1 MEELRDRERLEALL
15 RREEVWAGYALGD
28 LDDAQFARTRWFY
41 EADALALR
49 YEFGGHVTV
58 LTFGAAAGIGGVLDQ
73 LPLPERFHLHLPH
86 YHRAALRPRVEGE
99 LGAYLRLAVAP
110 AELALPEAPAG
121 VEARLLLERDVPAAE
136 ALYAAHYPGNWF
148 DAQRVAEGCYLGLW
162 QGDELVAA
170 GGTHVVS
177 SQYRVAALGDI
188 VAAPAQRGRGL
199 GSFLSAELCR
209 RLFAE
214 RGVERVVLN
223 VKEDNPAAQRA
234 YAKVGF
240 AHPVPHD
247 EGFDLRRSPG
257 GGSPAR

>member
-1 MEELRDRERLEALL
+1 MEELRDRDRIEALL

-28 LDDAQFARTRWFY
+28 LDEAQFARTRWFY
-41 EADALALR
+41 AEEALALR
-49 YEFGGHVTV
+49 YEFGGHVTA
-58 LTFGAAAGIGGVLDQ
+58 LTFGAPASIGSILAQ
-73 LPLPERFHLHLPH
+73 MPLPERFHLHLPH
-86 YHRAALRPRVEGE
+86 YHRAALHPLLRGE
-99 LGAYLRLAVAP
+99 LGAYLRLAAAPGELVAP
-110 AELALPEAPAG
+110 PAPAG
-121 VEARLLLERDVPAAE
+121 VAGRLLTARDVPQAE

-162 QGDELVAA
+162 AGEELVAV

-177 SQYRVAALGDI
+177 SRYRVAALGDI

-199 GSFLSAELCR
+199 GSFLTAELTR

-214 RGVERVVLN
+214 RGVSLVVLN

-247 EGFDLRRSPG
+247 EGFDLRRIPG
-257 GGSPAR
+257 GDSSAR